1 MLLYILMNK
10 MKRLNLISI
19 IIIVFVLPLFSF
31 LIWNNNDSELIIGN
45 WVSDGDSLSR
55 VVFESNQCKWYYN
68 NKLIETNCYVIQNTT
83 PICGKDVLVN
93 DKTNYL
99 KLTSLTN
106 QESDLCYEILGV
118 TNTDLSLMD
127 INTGHIITFTKS
139 N

>member
-45 WVSDGDSLSR
+45 WVSDRDSLSR

-68 NKLIETNCYVIQNTT
+68 NQLIETNGYVIQNTT

>member
-1 MLLYILMNK
+1 MKFKFLKSLSLLVFTLIL
-10 MKRLNLISI
+10 L
-19 IIIVFVLPLFSF
+19 SF
-31 LIWNNNDSELIIGN
+31 LIVNNNDSELIIGN
-45 WVSDGDSLSR
+45 WALDEDPLSR

-68 NKLIETNCYVIQNTT
+68 NQLTETNGYVIQNTT
-83 PICGKDVLVN
+83 PICGKVVLVN

-99 KLTSLTN
+99 KLTSLTTQDSN
-106 QESDLCYEILGV
+106 ICYEILGV